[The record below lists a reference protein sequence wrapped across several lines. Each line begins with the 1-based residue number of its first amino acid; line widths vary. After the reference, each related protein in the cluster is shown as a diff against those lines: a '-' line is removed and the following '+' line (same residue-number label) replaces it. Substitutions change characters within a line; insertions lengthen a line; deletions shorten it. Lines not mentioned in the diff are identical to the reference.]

1 MNKTL
6 LAIDDDEAVLAFY
19 QAALAGFGTVR
30 LAPSMRE
37 ARAQLDG
44 VNLILLDFDL
54 AHDEETFQEL
64 VPELRK
70 VAPVLLCSAI
80 QDERV
85 PALGKLLG
93 IAGYWNKGEGLEA
106 LHALVRAELD

>member
-1 MNKTL
+1 VSKTI
-6 LAIDDDEAVLAFY
+6 LAIDDDPAVLEFY
-19 QAALAGFGTVR
+19 KVALAGLATVR
-30 LAPSMRE
+30 LAHNMRE

-64 VPELRK
+64 VPELRQ

-80 QDERV
+80 LDERI
-85 PALGKLLG
+85 PTLGKLLG
-93 IAGYWNKGEGLEA
+93 IAGYWNKGDGLEA
-106 LHALVRAELD
+106 LHALVQSELH

>member
-1 MNKTL
+1 MNKTI

-19 QAALAGFGTVR
+19 KAALAGLGAVR
-30 LAPSMRE
+30 LAPGMRE

-44 VNLILLDFDL
+44 VDLILLDFDL
-54 AHDEETFQEL
+54 AHDDETFQEL

-80 QDERV
+80 QDERI
-85 PALGKLLG
+85 PTLGKLLG
-93 IAGYWNKGEGLEA
+93 IAGYWNKGDGLEA
-106 LHALVRAELD
+106 LHALVRAELH